1 LEIALPSKVSEDASL
16 RFSDSSLPSKSAHDS
31 WRVCAT
37 EGGILTVAD
46 ELLKNDG
53 QKFLAMME
61 SLADKRIQRER
72 EAAESIMMDDD
83 EDLDDDDEDYED
95 G

>member
-1 LEIALPSKVSEDASL
+1 VNVAESAVPKTRSPALEI
-16 RFSDSSLPSKSAHDS
+16 
-31 WRVCAT
+31 

-83 EDLDDDDEDYED
+83 EDLDEDDEEYDD
-95 G
+95 GELGLDSLVRRGRPF